1 MPKQNLYLLENFVVA
16 ASNFGANRR
25 FPRSPLNNRSRL
37 RHILQSAYR
46 IHLIADPRGWVG
58 SIQAGRCVNTIYMP

>member
-46 IHLIADPRGWVG
+46 THLIEDPPRVDRQHA
-58 SIQAGRCVNTIYMP
+58 SLAVQQYLYLP